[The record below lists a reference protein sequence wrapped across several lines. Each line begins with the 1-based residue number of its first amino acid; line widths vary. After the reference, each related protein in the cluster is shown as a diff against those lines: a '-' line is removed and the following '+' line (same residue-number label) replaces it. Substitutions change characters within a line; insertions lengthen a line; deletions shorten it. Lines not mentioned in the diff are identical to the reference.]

1 MTYQINDTT
10 TMVLADTGD
19 TFTTDPLLIFTR
31 DGKEVPIAAV
41 IPFIQA
47 IDITENTIADGY
59 DVELTD
65 NHGQSATFFFP
76 TLEDIASYILS
87 VTHMGP
93 SVATVEPAQAIPDA
107 EPSPTPEAAPEAAV
121 APCGARH
128 RATGK
133 ASVPCLFADCF
144 SGYVIRDSDE
154 VLAQLYSMDDVRAWA
169 DEHPE
174 ASFGDLS
181 VSVWWVDMHYPAG
194 NFYRI
199 CLVIRWNGE
208 DLAYVHTDDHFPH
221 VLENMAA
228 VGHVLHPLPKDQRSA
243 PTLEFCAGCVDV
255 TDGCL
260 SGRSITKVAIQAAR
274 AARSVIRNVNKAIS
288 LQAAGDT
295 AGFDALAQE
304 IPKQADKMLLDVVGY
319 MDLEIFDAINR
330 RSLEAASSR
339 SNIRYW
345 GYIAGEYI
353 KWSEQQLSA
362 AAS

>member
-1 MTYQINDTT
+1 MTYTIDGST
-10 TMVLADTGD
+10 TMVLADIGD
-19 TFTTDPLLIFTR
+19 TFTTDPMLIFTR

-47 IDITENTIADGY
+47 IDIAENTITDGY
-59 DVELTD
+59 DAELTD

-87 VTHMGP
+87 MTHMGP
-93 SVATVEPAQAIPDA
+93 AEVTVEPAQAVPDA
-107 EPSPTPEAAPEAAV
+107 ETSPTPEAAPEAAV
-121 APCGARH
+121 ASCGARH

-154 VLAQLYSMDDVRAWA
+154 VLAQLYSLDDVRAWA

-174 ASFGDLS
+174 AYFGDLS
-181 VSVWWVDMHYPAG
+181 VSVWWADMHYPAG

-208 DLAYVHTDDHFPH
+208 DLAYAHTDDHFHH

-228 VGHVLHPLPKDQRSA
+228 MGHVLHPLPKDQRAA
-243 PTLEFCAGCVDV
+243 PTLEFCAGCIDV
-255 TDGCL
+255 TDGYL

-274 AARSVIRNVNKAIS
+274 AARAVIRNVDKALS
-288 LQAAGDT
+288 LQVAGDV
-295 AGFDALAQE
+295 AGFDALVKV
-304 IPKQADKMLLDVVGY
+304 IPAQADKMLLDVVGY
-319 MDLEIFDAINR
+319 MDLTLFDDINH
-330 RSLEAASSR
+330 RSFEAASSR
-339 SNIRYW
+339 SDPRYW